1 MAMIGRWR
9 FRAFVALSVAAIL
22 FAAVATLFVLLRPV
36 PEVSLTGMSRLRLGM
51 TEAEVAANLGAP
63 TGDLTAAP
71 PAGVPAPP
79 SGGKLLEYTGA
90 KATARVEFGPDGRM
104 ARCDAAS
111 IRTVSGLERV
121 RIRLNWW

>member
-1 MAMIGRWR
+1 MIGKWR
-9 FRAFVALSVAAIL
+9 FRAFVALSVASIL
-22 FAAVATLFVLLRPV
+22 LGGVATLFVLLRPV
-36 PEVSLTGMSRLRLGM
+36 PEVSLTGMSCLRLGM
-51 TEAEVAANLGAP
+51 TEAEVAANLGSP
-63 TGDLTAAP
+63 TADLTASPPPGMPAP
-71 PAGVPAPP
+71 PA
-79 SGGKLLEYTGA
+79 GGKLLEYAGA